1 MDTIELGVDGMTC
14 GACIRH
20 VEAALRPLD
29 GVETVQVN
37 LQAGRVRVAG
47 DVAPQALIDALDQA
61 GYTARVSAP
70 QADASTNR
78 PGRCGCGCP

>member
-14 GACIRH
+14 GACVRH

-29 GVETVQVN
+29 GVETVQVD

-47 DVAPQALIDALDQA
+47 DVAPKTLIDALERA
-61 GYTARVSAP
+61 GYPARVSAP
-70 QADASTNR
+70 QAAAGTSR
-78 PGRCGCGCP
+78 PGCCGCGCR